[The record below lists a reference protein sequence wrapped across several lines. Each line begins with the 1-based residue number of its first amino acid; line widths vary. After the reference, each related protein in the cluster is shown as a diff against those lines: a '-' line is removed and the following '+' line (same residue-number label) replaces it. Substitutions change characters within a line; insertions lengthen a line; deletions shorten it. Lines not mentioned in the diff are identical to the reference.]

1 MGAAV
6 SSDAAVARSLSLPGL
21 EPVHEEMGE
30 MLDAERIRADFPI
43 LEREVHQKP
52 LVYLDN
58 AATTQKPEA
67 VLSAMDDYYRRYNA
81 NIHRGVHTLAEEA
94 TAAYEGARR
103 KVGRFINAG
112 SPREVV
118 FVRNTTEAI
127 NLVALTWGRANVG
140 RGDVIVL
147 SVMEHHSNLVPWQLL
162 AQATGA
168 RLEFIGIDPE
178 GRLRLDDLERL
189 LDEFGERIKL
199 VAVSGMSNVLGTI
212 NPVREIAIRV
222 HQAGA
227 LTLVDGAQ
235 SVPHVPVDVR
245 ALDVDFLAFSGH
257 KMLGPTGIGV
267 LWARREL
274 LQEMPPLFGGGDMI
288 KSVHLRESQWNDIPY
303 KFEAG
308 TPNIAHGIGMGA
320 AVDYLAALGMENV
333 KAHEQGMAKI
343 ALERLAAVPNMR
355 IYGPPADE
363 RGGVVTFN
371 LMRGDELLIHPHDL
385 ASILDREG
393 IAVRAGHH
401 CAQPLMEHYGVP
413 ATARASFYLYN
424 TEDEVDRLA
433 EALIKAQAIFGL
445 T

>member
-6 SSDAAVARSLSLPGL
+6 SSNAAVARSLSLSGL
-21 EPVHEEMGE
+21 DPVHEERGE

-162 AQATGA
+162 AQAAGA